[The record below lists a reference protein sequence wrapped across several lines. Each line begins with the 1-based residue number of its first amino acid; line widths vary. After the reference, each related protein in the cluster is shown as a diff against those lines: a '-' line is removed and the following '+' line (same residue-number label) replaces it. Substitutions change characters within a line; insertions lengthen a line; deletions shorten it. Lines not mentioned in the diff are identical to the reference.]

1 MNLENIVQSEKSD
14 TKGHVVY
21 ESDYMKCSELANP

>member
-1 MNLENIVQSEKSD
+1 MNLENVIQSTKSG

-21 ESDYMKCSELANP
+21 ESDYRKYSELENP